1 MNTSLNGEGPSQS
14 PLYQKL
20 LNSKPPQQLDSLL
33 QQKNLKNLPDK
44 EKTIEANKS
53 ENTTK
58 SPPKDDD
65 MKVVLSNT
73 LTSPI

>member
-20 LNSKPPQQLDSLL
+20 LNSKPPQQLDSYL
-33 QQKNLKNLPDK
+33 QQKNLKKLTDE

-53 ENTTK
+53 GNTTK